1 MTLLFYYQRFLF
13 DNKFTSVLHF
23 RNDFDKIDNEL
34 DKLLRSYGYEVAFQS
49 DNDSLYLHKDAELKN
64 RNYKN

>member
-1 MTLLFYYQRFLF
+1 MLEV
-13 DNKFTSVLHF
+13 KKVLNLIKLPDPLKLY
-23 RNDFDKIDNEL
+23 R
-34 DKLLRSYGYEVAFQS
+34 LLRSYGYEVAFQS

>member
-1 MTLLFYYQRFLF
+1 M
-13 DNKFTSVLHF
+13 S
-23 RNDFDKIDNEL
+23 
-34 DKLLRSYGYEVAFQS
+34 YEVAFQS